1 MRRTSIVAI
10 LALALALT
18 ASACA
23 GPGPTEARR
32 PTVHRD
38 GDPPPS
44 DSTTKKCG
52 GMIGSGTYI
61 C

>member
-10 LALALALT
+10 LALALSLSAG
-18 ASACA
+18 ACA
-23 GPGPTEARR
+23 GPGPTETRR
-32 PTVHRD
+32 PAIRLD
-38 GDPPPS
+38 DDPPP
-44 DSTTKKCG
+44 DSANKKCG